1 MAVTL
6 CVHVEDK
13 PGSLDRVASLI
24 RRRAFN
30 ILSLTVGR
38 SEQPAVS
45 RMTIVVDTDADGARR
60 VQANLYKL
68 LNVIDVQDITAEPAV
83 FRDLALVKVAAT
95 QHTRPS
101 IVQLVDVFRGR
112 VVDVAPESLVIEIT
126 GTEDKV
132 DGLVDVLRPFGLIE
146 LVRTGRIAISRGAR
160 SASQARPGQPL
171 AAAPAID
178 EAGISCSV

>member
-1 MAVTL
+1 
-6 CVHVEDK
+6 VHVEDK

-38 SEQPAVS
+38 SERPAVS
-45 RMTIVVDTDADGARR
+45 RMTIVVDTDSDGARR

-68 LNVIDVQDITAEPAV
+68 LNVLDVPDITSEPSV
-83 FRDLALVKVAAT
+83 LRDLALIKVAAT

-112 VVDVAPESLVIEIT
+112 IVDVAPESLVVEIT

-132 DGLVDVLRPFGLIE
+132 DGLVDVLRPFGLMV
-146 LVRTGRIAISRGAR
+146 LVRRGRCALGRGAGP
-160 SASQARPGQPL
+160 AAHGKQAPAL
-171 AAAPAID
+171 AATTPID
-178 EAGISCSV
+178 DTGISCSV